1 MSEEAAVLTEVRGR
15 VLLITLNRPEQLN
28 AVNNALAD
36 GLVAAVEELDNNP
49 DLTAGVLTGAGRGFS
64 AATRSCSESA
74 LGLLGKVKKL

>member
-15 VLLITLNRPEQLN
+15 VLLITLNRPDQMN

-49 DLTAGVLTGAGRGFS
+49 DLTAEIGR
-64 AATRSCSESA
+64 AH
-74 LGLLGKVKKL
+74 V